1 MNLFISGSSF
11 NAEDRTFTDKLA
23 RFFAARN
30 YGEGLEEIVLDIDV
44 DNISDYSGRL
54 ARSPVLANGRFEYQ
68 YTITISSYYD
78 VVSPADY
85 VKEVFTGLERLEY
98 LLPQGID
105 FNAELFL
112 ADAKQFIT
120 EY

>member
-1 MNLFISGSSF
+1 MKLFISGSSF

-30 YGEGLEEIVLDIDV
+30 YGEGLKEIVLDIDV

-68 YTITISSYYD
+68 YTITISSYYED
-78 VVSPADY
+78 VSPADY
-85 VKEVFTGLERLEY
+85 VKAVSTGLERLKDS
-98 LLPQGID
+98 LPRDVD
-105 FNAELFL
+105 FDTELFL